1 MLQLEKWKKQKKAL
15 KLTFDDLSKVTQI
28 SRRQLQYLF
37 KGEIDNPRIET
48 VQAIERA
55 LGLAPTFT
63 DEERA
68 LGAGQEKTVLSQE
81 EWEWLEQMEEL
92 KQKKGATA
100 VKVIQDMI
108 RAYIDN

>member
-1 MLQLEKWKKQKKAL
+1 MVTKQLNEIRKNAGISIEELSIRANLPKSTVEK
-15 KLTFDDLSKVTQI
+15 I
-28 SRRQLQYLF
+28 LF
-37 KGEIDNPRIET
+37 GVVKHPRVDT
-48 VQAIERA
+48 LQAIERA

-68 LGAGQEKTVLSQE
+68 LGAGQEKTVLSPE

-92 KQKKGATA
+92 KQKKGAIA